1 LGSPGGSTLKL
12 RNVTRFV
19 SPGKL
24 ISKEYFASK
33 DAHEKPFVTV
43 DAKKR

>member
-1 LGSPGGSTLKL
+1 MVKL
-12 RNVTRFV
+12 RNVTRIV

-24 ISKEYFASK
+24 VSEEYFTAK
-33 DAHEKPFVTV
+33 DAPEVLFVTV